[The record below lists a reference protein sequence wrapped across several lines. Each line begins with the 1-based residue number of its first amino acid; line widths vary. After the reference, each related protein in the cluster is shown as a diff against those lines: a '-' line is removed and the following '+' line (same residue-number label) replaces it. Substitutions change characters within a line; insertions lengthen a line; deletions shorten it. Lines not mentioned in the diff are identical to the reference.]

1 MLPDTSPE
9 LTQEQ
14 IDQLEQARKLI
25 PQVRK
30 QIQRAK
36 QAGLDMTQ
44 QEQELNDTEAQI
56 DKLYRVYVKR
66 LTPITKP

>member
-9 LTQEQ
+9 LTPDQ

-36 QAGLDMTQ
+36 LAGIDMSQAEAD
-44 QEQELNDTEAQI
+44 LNASEAQI
-56 DKLYRVYVKR
+56 DKLYRVYAKH
-66 LTPITKP
+66 LTPTPRA